1 MNLSGLFQCTAS
13 KHIRQKICL
22 LSIPCFSNAIFLL
35 YLYSF
40 LFFASQTIEYYVMF
54 FAFHFRERCRLN
66 NFIRSPTLFS
76 LHILRIFAFEF
87 VQVHLINLIVQLYF
101 RFILISGFQAF
112 KLLCHFSPAEFFF
125 FEYHKHFFRLDC
137 LPADST
143 TSINFAVF

>member
-54 FAFHFRERCRLN
+54 FAFR
-66 NFIRSPTLFS
+66 
-76 LHILRIFAFEF
+76 FA
-87 VQVHLINLIVQLYF
+87 
-101 RFILISGFQAF
+101 SA
-112 KLLCHFSPAEFFF
+112 
-125 FEYHKHFFRLDC
+125 
-137 LPADST
+137 AD
-143 TSINFAVF
+143 